1 MMIFTSKY
9 SDYTIAIDV
18 PGGHRTLRFAFGVL
32 DVSTA
37 ARQTGLS
44 EERIK
49 DALLKSRYY
58 GVDFVSADKET
69 CKEPATNIQVPPITP
84 TPTPKVDNF
93 IPVPPPSA
101 VNVAS
106 VKPKA
111 PTSKKRPAPKTK
123 G

>member
-84 TPTPKVDNF
+84 TPKVDNF